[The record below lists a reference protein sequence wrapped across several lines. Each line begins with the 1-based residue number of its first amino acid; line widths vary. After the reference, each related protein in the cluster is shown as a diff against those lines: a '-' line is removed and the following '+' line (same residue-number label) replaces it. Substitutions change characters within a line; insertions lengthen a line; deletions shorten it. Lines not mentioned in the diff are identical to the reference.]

1 MHRCI
6 HDPLLLDVVIMAVA
20 AGSAGSQGKLAG
32 ENGAAHLRH
41 VIIIPAHGRC
51 DLFNSELLHQVADAA
66 GGEGC
71 GVVRGGGTVLNDEM
85 PGIWISYPSP

>member
-1 MHRCI
+1 MT
-6 HDPLLLDVVIMAVA
+6 VT
-20 AGSAGSQGKLAG
+20 AGASGGKGKLAG

-41 VIIIPAHGRC
+41 VIIILAHGWR
-51 DLFNSELLHQVADAA
+51 DLFNSQLLHQAADAA